1 MAFPLLAHHPCT
13 LASPRLPRTHPQC
26 FPGDEGLETF
36 RDWLHSVESGDDAAA
51 ASASEGGGSGGG
63 ESGGGGGSGGSGG
76 GGSGA
81 RGARGKTKPAA
92 ARAAARKPSVA
103 ALRAMSRADRFKAT
117 HRSQRR
123 AWQVSE
129 GFPNRAVLAAY
140 RNPTVAPAEGM
151 AARLAW
157 RAPNLDGL
165 RLAARERFGWPDA
178 KTDEQ
183 LLPVLRELT
192 ARGQPGGRQ
201 QTLES

>member
-1 MAFPLLAHHPCT
+1 
-13 LASPRLPRTHPQC
+13 
-26 FPGDEGLETF
+26 
-36 RDWLHSVESGDDAAA
+36 
-51 ASASEGGGSGGG
+51 
-63 ESGGGGGSGGSGG
+63 
-76 GGSGA
+76 
-81 RGARGKTKPAA
+81 
-92 ARAAARKPSVA
+92 
-103 ALRAMSRADRFKAT
+103 MSRADRFKAT